1 MLCIYVY
8 GRITLLLSILI
19 LTGGISLASLYNINK
34 ALAVDTSCIPEIQPL
49 SGCNPSY
56 DTVGSFAIASAKVP
70 DVDKKSIDIGIDDID
85 GTPGASQVGVGN
97 DHPKSNDKSTDIEF
111 LIPSTINAI
120 P

>member
-19 LTGGISLASLYNINK
+19 LTGGISLASLYNIDK
-34 ALAVDTSCIPEIQPL
+34 ALVVDTSCVPEIQPL

-56 DTVGSFAIASAKVP
+56 DTVGSFAIASAKVQ
-70 DVDKKSIDIGIDDID
+70 VDKKSIDIGIDAID
-85 GTPGASQVGVGN
+85 GTPGASQVVVGN